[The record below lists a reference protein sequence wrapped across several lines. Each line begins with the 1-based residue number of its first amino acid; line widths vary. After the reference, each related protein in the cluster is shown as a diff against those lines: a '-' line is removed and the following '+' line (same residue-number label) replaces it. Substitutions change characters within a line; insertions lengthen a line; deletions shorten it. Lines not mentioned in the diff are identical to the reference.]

1 MDQRVLT
8 FFKALIVLFA
18 IGSPGIYAAKRYF
31 PSGALDSD
39 AASDLPRNSWYS
51 RHLRAMGEPVLQPSQ
66 TTRAFRFTWLRTF
79 HHPVSIRVVM
89 SNGKAKLFATELSGQ
104 GGYEPGHVSRQ
115 NVINL
120 SIEQFSQIERGIS
133 NNGFWQRTE
142 PTQNNALVLDGA
154 ERIIEGP
161 QTNTMS
167 LAIGCQSLRAYMR
180 SGRCS

>member
-1 MDQRVLT
+1 
-8 FFKALIVLFA
+8 
-18 IGSPGIYAAKRYF
+18 
-31 PSGALDSD
+31 
-39 AASDLPRNSWYS
+39 
-51 RHLRAMGEPVLQPSQ
+51 
-66 TTRAFRFTWLRTF
+66 
-79 HHPVSIRVVM
+79 M